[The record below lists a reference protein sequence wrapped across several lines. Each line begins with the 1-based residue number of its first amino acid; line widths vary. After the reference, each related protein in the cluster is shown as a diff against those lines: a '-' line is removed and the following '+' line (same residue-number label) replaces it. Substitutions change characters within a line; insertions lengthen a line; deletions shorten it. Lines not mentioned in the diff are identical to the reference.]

1 MMAGLTG
8 RTSGKALG
16 RDVIAGAAGLCLFA
30 FWLSAAA
37 AQSRMPRI
45 DLPGPGGNQVIPDVP
60 PNPPV
65 LPSAP
70 AQPDVRPP
78 QGAQQ
83 HPSPICRVPSRT
95 MSADLRAYCAAQPH

>member
-1 MMAGLTG
+1 MAGLTG
-8 RTSGKALG
+8 RTQREALG
-16 RDVIAGAAGLCLFA
+16 RGAAAGAVCSCLLA
-30 FWLSAAA
+30 LWLSAAA

-60 PNPPV
+60 PNPPA

-70 AQPDVRPP
+70 QQPDVRPP

-83 HPSPICRVPSRT
+83 HPSPICRVPSRN